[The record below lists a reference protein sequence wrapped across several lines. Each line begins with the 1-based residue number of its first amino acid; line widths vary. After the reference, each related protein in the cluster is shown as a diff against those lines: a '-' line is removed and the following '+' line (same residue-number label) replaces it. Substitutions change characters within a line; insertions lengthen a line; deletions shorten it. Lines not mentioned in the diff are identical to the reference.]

1 MDFITLAMRNSLS
14 TTGILADSIF
24 YSLEVENQFN
34 KDSKLL
40 EDSGLEIVATN
51 PEQHLSFN
59 SLRRAPGLGN
69 LRSRIAQFLK
79 LPIQPTRNLQ
89 VLVGNSQT

>member
-24 YSLEVENQFN
+24 YSLEEENQFN

-69 LRSRIAQFLK
+69 LRFQGIHYKGRTTKFFLM
-79 LPIQPTRNLQ
+79 
-89 VLVGNSQT
+89 VEV